1 MYEESKEEDIK
12 MLSMSIQ
19 SLIHLLAIGGI
30 NLPIHHCCK
39 TGEPIIPPLGN
50 WEWRCYYLPSEGFS
64 AIEDPQS
71 NLKINASEVALL
83 QRLLFPELPI
93 KSNGELLGPK
103 KVWLKILFIIETWI
117 SSQLEKESVS
127 YTHLRAHET

>member
-1 MYEESKEEDIK
+1 MRVFI
-12 MLSMSIQ
+12 L
-19 SLIHLLAIGGI
+19 
-30 NLPIHHCCK
+30 
-39 TGEPIIPPLGN
+39 
-50 WEWRCYYLPSEGFS
+50 
-64 AIEDPQS
+64 EDPQC

-117 SSQLEKESVS
+117 STQLEKDLSSLKMLKEIIVS
-127 YTHLRAHET
+127 FLKQINFKNMILCFDC